1 MYIKE
6 VPLQRHLVDTQ
17 SIHCMQLEKLTLL
30 QCRQM
35 QTWQKI
41 FNFHKS
47 AICQSSF
54 IWNLEISIKMR
65 TDAENLLQY
74 DLNASSRESTLR
86 EMGLVV
92 IHLRRISV
100 ICKFKERSAARTISR
115 SGKNWPYLV
124 STKKHA
130 IRVLLVFHFQQK
142 VLKTVATL
150 VMGWFFHWRCNCPLN
165 GSIELVT
172 CSKIHIREWQWWW

>member
-1 MYIKE
+1 
-6 VPLQRHLVDTQ
+6 
-17 SIHCMQLEKLTLL
+17 
-30 QCRQM
+30 M

-54 IWNLEISIKMR
+54 IWNLEKSRKMR
-65 TDAENLLQY
+65 TGAENRQQC
-74 DLNASSRESTLR
+74 NFNTSSRESTLR

-115 SGKNWPYLV
+115 SGKN
-124 STKKHA
+124 
-130 IRVLLVFHFQQK
+130 
-142 VLKTVATL
+142 
-150 VMGWFFHWRCNCPLN
+150 
-165 GSIELVT
+165 
-172 CSKIHIREWQWWW
+172 